1 MAITIE
7 LMAIN
12 MKIND
17 PTHKTINVKKRK
29 VIDYFNRNLI
39 TNGILMEF
47 FLWKLMGFVWS
58 SECR

>member
-17 PTHKTINVKKRK
+17 LTHKAINFEKRK
-29 VIDYFNRNLI
+29 VIDYFNRTLI
-39 TNGILMEF
+39 INGI
-47 FLWKLMGFVWS
+47 
-58 SECR
+58 